1 MRLLEKDPGADQP
14 VWYGGPASN
23 FVVARRFLET
33 RAKDEGVWEFW
44 TGEEDTNFFLNPP
57 EIDYKYDAQ
66 FEDSLVQ
73 DNTQAAAQ
81 LRATAARRAPDP
93 TTGDLGKEEDPVYSW
108 EGSITLID
116 PYYYPA
122 MSGEREPITGIRY
135 AALCVKTSD
144 VAMFKKHLRQQR
156 DSALKWDEASRRFRQ
171 RVNKAE
177 ALGPA
182 PTAAVRPL
190 LNDHKVSEAWE
201 ALQNKYA
208 TKGDTDVIRVLEAHL
223 KDVRLKHPSRLD
235 EYVNTIDT
243 LRMALSDC
251 GVQKQDSEMIAIL
264 KDGILGTVE
273 GKKAFEAIFTNV
285 RMFHWD
291 SSDTLEAL
299 ATEAHALNQEQGI
312 KSLHKMEIAREIER
326 RRPPADVKAIRAAE
340 AEVAA
345 TTTQKQSGGGPKGSS
360 VGASAEAVKGSDGR
374 LNPGVNCFRCHL
386 DGHIAKFCPNRQPS
400 SNTAAQPAEIGGGG
414 VKGGTSDE
422 AGPSC
427 SHTSTSFDIEI
438 DDNFAETDGEVFAS
452 DAEMI
457 QIFLPKGEEAEGL

>member
-14 VWYGGPASN
+14 VWYKGPALN

-33 RAKDEGVWEFW
+33 RAMDEGVWEFW
-44 TGEEDTNFFLNPP
+44 TGEEDTSFFLNPP
-57 EIDYKYDAQ
+57 EIDYRYDAQ

-73 DNTQAAAQ
+73 DNNQAAAQ
-81 LRATAARRAPDP
+81 LRAAAASSAPGPTA
-93 TTGDLGKEEDPVYSW
+93 
-108 EGSITLID
+108 
-116 PYYYPA
+116 
-122 MSGEREPITGIRY
+122 GIRY

-156 DSALKWDEASRRFRQ
+156 DSALKWDETSRRFRQ

-177 ALGPA
+177 AVMLKALGPA

-190 LNDHKVSEAWE
+190 LNDHNVSEAWE

-208 TKGDTDVIRVLEAHL
+208 TQGDTDVIRVLEAHL

-273 GKKAFEAIFTNV
+273 GKKAFKAIFTNA

-299 ATEAHALNQEQGI
+299 ATEAHAL
-312 KSLHKMEIAREIER
+312 K
-326 RRPPADVKAIRAAE
+326 
-340 AEVAA
+340 
-345 TTTQKQSGGGPKGSS
+345 
-360 VGASAEAVKGSDGR
+360 
-374 LNPGVNCFRCHL
+374 
-386 DGHIAKFCPNRQPS
+386 
-400 SNTAAQPAEIGGGG
+400 
-414 VKGGTSDE
+414 
-422 AGPSC
+422 
-427 SHTSTSFDIEI
+427 
-438 DDNFAETDGEVFAS
+438 
-452 DAEMI
+452 
-457 QIFLPKGEEAEGL
+457 